1 MKFKKIKQ
9 ITWKNIPYVYNKD
22 NKLNKKS
29 FIKNGGGT
37 GPEKPSN
44 LLAVTS

>member
-1 MKFKKIKQ
+1 M
-9 ITWKNIPYVYNKD
+9 YNKD
-22 NKLNKKS
+22 NKLNNKS

-44 LLAVTS
+44 LS